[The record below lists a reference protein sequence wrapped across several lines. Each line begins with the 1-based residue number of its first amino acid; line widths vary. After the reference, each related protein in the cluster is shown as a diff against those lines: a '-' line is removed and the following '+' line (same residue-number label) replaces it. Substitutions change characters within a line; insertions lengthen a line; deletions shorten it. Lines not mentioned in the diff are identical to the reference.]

1 MSKFVFFC
9 SVFIALAGVS
19 GCASVRPESKSI
31 LEDAR
36 RRGLPE
42 NKVEQANPVV
52 AGGLNILPGIGNIY
66 LAINT
71 DEKTTNWVLFPV
83 NLLTW
88 PVSILWGVPQAAID
102 ANTANR
108 QATADF
114 YQFNSFGKSEF
125 NAANQ
130 NR

>member
-1 MSKFVFFC
+1 MSKILFFC
-9 SVFIALAGVS
+9 SVFVALTGVS

-66 LAINT
+66 LAVNT

-83 NLLTW
+83 NLE
-88 PVSILWGVPQAAID
+88 PVPMI
-102 ANTANR
+102 
-108 QATADF
+108 
-114 YQFNSFGKSEF
+114 
-125 NAANQ
+125 
-130 NR
+130 